1 MSTEVTDILTI
12 EEVALA
18 LRCSKA
24 HVYHLVAGKLL
35 GVPPLPVIALGRRR
49 LVRRSTLE
57 DWKSATERVL
67 PSGMLPASPEVDAV
81 RRMKG
86 QNHA

>member
-1 MSTEVTDILTI
+1 MNSEGTDILTI
-12 EEVALA
+12 EEVAQA

-24 HVYHLVAGKLL
+24 HVYNLVAGRIR
-35 GVPPLPVIALGRRR
+35 GVAPLPVIALGRRR

-67 PSGMLPASPEVDAV
+67 PGGMLPASPEVDAV